1 MSWSNKVIW
10 SEGMFLQPQHFQQQN
25 RYHEQLLENRVAPLF
40 GYHWGFSN
48 LELNSAALMLGKI
61 QLTSARGIFPDGT
74 SFNFPDHDRAPLPL
88 DIDVNLRDEVIVLA
102 LPVQRPGAIEVE
114 SDDDQNSRLARYCTE
129 EIKVSDNN
137 TQNPNTAPLQIG
149 QLCLRLMSKRDATDA
164 YTILGVVKMT
174 ERRADN
180 QIVLHKE
187 FIPPMLHVGS
197 DVTLSGYLQEL
208 CGMLHQR
215 GEELASLITQPG
227 HRGIAEIADFL
238 MLQTVNRYEALF
250 LHLMKVSILHPE
262 RLYSLCL
269 SFAGDMSTFDEKH
282 SRRPSKYMEYQ
293 HDALA
298 LCFSSLMAE
307 LRRLLAQ
314 KIISNAISIQLE
326 ERQHNI
332 RIALVHDKGLFKS
345 ANFILAVNAQLPAET
360 IRVKLPVQV
369 KIGPS
374 EKIRDLV
381 NLALPGIPL
390 TPLPVA
396 PRQLPFHAGFNYF
409 ELERKNELWKQLE
422 HSAGLVIHIGG
433 QFPGLELEFW
443 AIKE

>member
-1 MSWSNKVIW
+1 MSWNNKVIW

-25 RYHEQLLENRVAPLF
+25 RYHERLLENRISPLL
-40 GYHWGFSN
+40 GYHWGFSS
-48 LELNSAALMLGKI
+48 LELNSAALMLGKV

-74 SFNFPDHDRAPLPL
+74 PFNFPEQDKAPLPL

-102 LPVQRPGAIEVE
+102 LPVQRVSATETDSGD
-114 SDDDQNSRLARYCTE
+114 SQDSNLARYSIE
-129 EIKVSDNN
+129 EIEVSDNN
-137 TQNPNTAPLQIG
+137 TQNPSSAPLQIG
-149 QLCLRLMSKRDATDA
+149 QLSLRLMRKRDTTDA
-164 YTILGVVKMT
+164 YTVLGVVKIN
-174 ERRADN
+174 ERRTDN

-187 FIPPMLHVGS
+187 FIPPLLHVGS
-197 DVTLSGYLQEL
+197 DVILSGYLQEL

-238 MLQTVNRYEALF
+238 MLQTINRYESLF
-250 LHLMKVSILHPE
+250 IHLTKISVLHPE

-269 SFAGDMSTFDEKH
+269 NFSGDMSTFDERS
-282 SRRPSKYMEYQ
+282 SRRPSASIDYQ

-298 LCFSSLMAE
+298 LCFGSLMAE
-307 LRRLLAQ
+307 LRRLLAN
-314 KIISNAISIQLE
+314 KIISSVVHIQLE

-345 ANFILAVNAQLPAET
+345 ANFILAVNAQLPAEA
-360 IRVKLPVQV
+360 IRVKIPVQV

-409 ELERKNELWKQLE
+409 EFERENELWRQLE

-433 QFPGLELEFW
+433 EFPGLALELW
-443 AIKE
+443 AIKG